1 VVLYFFPPGPPGPP
15 APPVITYVCV
25 AISESAIPDLM
36 AMALMAAAF
45 INAAKDKGLKIP
57 HDISVV
63 GFDDLLPD
71 NIIVHDM
78 PLITTVRQARQN
90 MATQAVYALI
100 NQIHGREE
108 PYNLTFN
115 LDLIIRNSTAPRRR

>member
-1 VVLYFFPPGPPGPP
+1 
-15 APPVITYVCV
+15 
-25 AISESAIPDLM
+25 M

-100 NQIHGREE
+100 NQIHGRRA
-108 PYNLTFN
+108 YNLTFN
-115 LDLIIRNSTAPRRR
+115 LDLIIKTQQRRGGDEHNTGM

>member
-1 VVLYFFPPGPPGPP
+1 MVKIVNYSFDE
-15 APPVITYVCV
+15 TYECSAELLDEFDDLTAVFC
-25 AISESAIPDLM
+25 SED
-36 AMALMAAAF
+36 LMAAAF